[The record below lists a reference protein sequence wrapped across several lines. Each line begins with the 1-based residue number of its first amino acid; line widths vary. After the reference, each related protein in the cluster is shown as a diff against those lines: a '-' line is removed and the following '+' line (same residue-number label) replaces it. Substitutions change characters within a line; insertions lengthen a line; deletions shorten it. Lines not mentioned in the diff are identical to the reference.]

1 MLRGFLRQKI
11 GYILTVNNWI
21 DENFEELGRIS
32 KKIGGRHGEDLRQE
46 CLLILL
52 EKENVD
58 EIIDSGAA
66 TYYFTRILLNQ
77 FRSNTSA
84 FAKNYRGLVDLPS
97 YYDEADVAEPDDS
110 QLLSAVV
117 KAVNRLPNYDRM
129 ILNIKVLDGTS
140 ICKLSRETNIPRN
153 SLSLTYNRAK
163 QFLRTEIKSIL
174 NEEQ

>member
-1 MLRGFLRQKI
+1 M
-11 GYILTVNNWI
+11 TVNNWI

-52 EKENVD
+52 EKENVN

-129 ILNIKVLDGTS
+129 IVNIKVLDGTS

>member
-1 MLRGFLRQKI
+1 
-11 GYILTVNNWI
+11 LTVNNWI

-52 EKENVD
+52 EKENVH

-129 ILNIKVLDGTS
+129 IVNIKVLDGTS

>member
-1 MLRGFLRQKI
+1 M
-11 GYILTVNNWI
+11 TVNNWI
-21 DENFEELGRIS
+21 DQNFEELGRIS

-46 CLLILL
+46 ALLILL
-52 EKENVD
+52 EKENVY
-58 EIIDSGAA
+58 EIINSGAA

-110 QLLSAVV
+110 QLLGAVV

-129 ILNIKVLDGTS
+129 IVNIKVLDGTS

>member
-1 MLRGFLRQKI
+1 M
-11 GYILTVNNWI
+11 TVNNWI

-58 EIIDSGAA
+58 EIINSGAA

-129 ILNIKVLDGTS
+129 IVNIKVLDGTS

-153 SLSLTYNRAK
+153 SLSLT
-163 QFLRTEIKSIL
+163 
-174 NEEQ
+174 

>member
-1 MLRGFLRQKI
+1 M
-11 GYILTVNNWI
+11 TVNNWI
-21 DENFEELGRIS
+21 EENFEELGRIS
-32 KKIGGRHGEDLRQE
+32 KKIGGQHGEDLRQE

-52 EKENVD
+52 EKENVY
-58 EIIDSGAA
+58 EIINSGGAI
-66 TYYFTRILLNQ
+66 YYYTRILLNQ

-97 YYDEADVAEPDDS
+97 YYDEPDIQEPDDS
-110 QLLSAVV
+110 QLLDAVV
-117 KAVNRLPNYDRM
+117 KAVNKLPNYDKM
-129 ILNIKVLDGTS
+129 IVNIKILEGTS

-163 QFLRTEIKSIL
+163 QFLRTEIISIL

>member
-1 MLRGFLRQKI
+1 M
-11 GYILTVNNWI
+11 TVNNWI
-21 DENFEELGRIS
+21 DLNFEELGRIS

-66 TYYFTRILLNQ
+66 IYYYTRILLNQ
-77 FRSNTSA
+77 FRSTTSA

-129 ILNIKVLDGTS
+129 IVNIKVLDGTS

>member
-1 MLRGFLRQKI
+1 M
-11 GYILTVNNWI
+11 TVNNWI
-21 DENFEELGRIS
+21 DLNFEELGRIS

-58 EIIDSGAA
+58 EIINSGAA

-129 ILNIKVLDGTS
+129 IVNIKVLDGTS

>member
-1 MLRGFLRQKI
+1 MLRFSLRQKI

-58 EIIDSGAA
+58 EIINSGAA

-129 ILNIKVLDGTS
+129 IVNIKVLDGTS

-163 QFLRTEIKSIL
+163 QFLRTEIISIL

>member
-1 MLRGFLRQKI
+1 MLRFSLRQKS

-52 EKENVD
+52 EKENVH

-66 TYYFTRILLNQ
+66 IYYYTRILLNQ

-129 ILNIKVLDGTS
+129 IVNIKILEGTS

-174 NEEQ
+174 NEEN